1 MHHLRHRTVAAAALV
16 AFGLAVAPFAA
27 LAAQT
32 VSAGNGLNGTLQ
44 NALNTKSS
52 YAGQPIAISVVS
64 PYPGGL
70 SALGG
75 ATIYGHVGQVTPGG
89 RGTNPQ
95 LSIILD
101 KIKFH
106 NGSSETIGAVV
117 SKLEPKKDKH
127 GRVLLGTGGG
137 MLLGNWAGKALFGGK
152 AGGAVGAATGFLLS
166 SNNKSD
172 FTVPAGSP
180 VGMQLTRSLS
190 VP

>member
-1 MHHLRHRTVAAAALV
+1 MQHLRLRTVAAALV
-16 AFGLAVAPFAA
+16 AFGLATAPFAA
-27 LAAQT
+27 LASQT
-32 VSAGNGLNGTLQ
+32 ISAGNGLNGSLQ
-44 NALNTKSS
+44 NSLNTKNA
-52 YAGQPIAISVVS
+52 YAGQPVAISIVS
-64 PYPGGL
+64 PYPNGI

-75 ATIYGHVGQVTPGG
+75 ATIYGHVGQATPGG

-106 NGSSETIGAVV
+106 NGSSETIGAAVN
-117 SKLEPKKDKH
+117 KLEPKKDKK

-137 MLLGNWAGKALFGGK
+137 MLLGNWAGKALFGGN

-166 SNNKSD
+166 SNNKGD